1 MTRAF
6 VFVTLSAI
14 ALSIAVPVLWVM
26 TASVKP
32 DADFYGD
39 PWALPSSLHF
49 ENFANAWEK
58 ANMGRYFLSSVTVTA
73 LSLAILLITAI
84 PAAYALS
91 RFSFRG
97 RGPLKALFMSGLFIN
112 ASYLVVPIFIMLTDL
127 NALTGTR
134 IFLNN
139 HFVVAVVYA
148 ATALPFT
155 VYLLSGY
162 FTALPREYEEAAY
175 VDGAGNL
182 RTMVEIIAPMARP
195 AVITVILFNFL
206 AFWNEYIIA
215 ITLLTDDSV
224 KTLPV
229 GLMNLMK
236 AQNASAQYGQMYA
249 GLVIVMLPTLILY
262 ILVQKK
268 LTEGLS
274 VGGVKG

>member
-1 MTRAF
+1 MRAF
-6 VFVTLSAI
+6 VFTALTAI
-14 ALSIAVPVLWVM
+14 AVSIAVPVLWVM

-32 DADFYGD
+32 DGDFYGD

-49 ENFANAWEK
+49 ENFRDAWEK
-58 ANMGRYFLSSVTVTA
+58 ANMGSYFLSSVTVTA
-73 LSLAILLITAI
+73 LSLVFLLMSAV

-97 RGPLKALFMSGLFIN
+97 RRIVKALFMSGLFIN

-127 NALTGTR
+127 NSLLDTR

-139 HFVVAVVYA
+139 HLVVAIVYA

-175 VDGAGNL
+175 VDGAGHF
-182 RTMVEIIAPMARP
+182 RTMVQIITPMARP

-215 ITLLTDDSV
+215 ITLLTEDRV

-236 AQNASAQYGQMYA
+236 AQNASAQYGRMYA

-268 LTEGLS
+268 LTEGLA